1 MSQRVSDAENALNRA
16 MNGGVLIYRAIIA
29 DDEETARIRL
39 KRLLRENCDEIEIVA
54 EASDG
59 VSAETIIEK
68 YKPDVVFMDID
79 MPVLSGL
86 EVAKNACKNIFV
98 IFITAYN
105 QYALEAF
112 KALSVDYILKP
123 IEKDDLCRA
132 VEKLKN
138 ISKHR
143 EISNIVDEI
152 ARRIST
158 RDKMTRIKV
167 TVGET
172 IKLIPCDDIVCFEA
186 DRKYTTIYT
195 LDSAKFITDQTIREL
210 DQSLP
215 KPDFIRIHRKHIVNS
230 KLIKEL
236 KRVDDRKFKVVLN
249 VPFETALFV
258 GRHFLADVLNID

>member
-1 MSQRVSDAENALNRA
+1 M
-16 MNGGVLIYRAIIA
+16 IYRAIII
-29 DDEETARIRL
+29 DDEETALIRL
-39 KRLLRENCDEIEIVA
+39 RRLLTENCDEIEIVA
-54 EASDG
+54 EATDG
-59 VSAETIIEK
+59 ISAQAAIEK

-79 MPVLSGL
+79 MPGLSGL

-98 IFITAYN
+98 IFVTAYN

-123 IEKDDLCRA
+123 IEKDDLCHA
-132 VEKLKN
+132 VEKLKCL
-138 ISKHR
+138 SKHHD
-143 EISNIVDEI
+143 IQGVIDEI
-152 ARRIST
+152 ARRIRT
-158 RDKMTRIKV
+158 RNEITRIKV

-186 DRKYTTIYT
+186 DRKYTNIYT
-195 LDSAKFITDQTIREL
+195 LDSVSFITDQTIREL

-236 KRVDDRKFKVVLN
+236 KKVDDRKFKVILK
-249 VPFETALFV
+249 VPFNTELIV
-258 GRHFLADVLNID
+258 GRHFLADVLNVE